1 MHNNRFSYK
10 KINDYAKILIVVS
23 FAFLAYGI
31 FLDLNN
37 TKRLIDPTIVEN
49 NNGDNSKTYVE
60 ITGNEDIP
68 DNDSNVNIS
77 EEEEVIPDIFS
88 NGEEFKSQDNND
100 TQNLVNTIY
109 DSNNNLRKNI
119 ESNFGIK
126 VYYGDETKNYRI
138 PSEDLDTYPITD
150 PYMIEGYLSRLYTAL
165 SLYPSGFFQEIRDG
179 GIPLTIY
186 LIDSYSTPG
195 ITGVTDSNNNKADI
209 SIATRYGFEESFY
222 HESYHYIER
231 YMFKKNIKFN
241 SWDSYN
247 PSGYTYGNKISDYVY
262 NITFSPYAYF
272 VNTYA
277 QTNDAEDR
285 ASTFEYMMDDS
296 KASCLNTGN
305 PIWKKAQYIS
315 ANIDAAMSTVN
326 SRTIE
331 RWEAN
336 L

>member
-1 MHNNRFSYK
+1 MHDDRFDYK
-10 KINDYAKILIVVS
+10 KINYCAKILIAVS
-23 FAFLAYGI
+23 FAFLIYGVY
-31 FLDLNN
+31 LDLNSN
-37 TKRLIDPTIVEN
+37 NVRLIDPVAVEN
-49 NNGDNSKTYVE
+49 NGNNSPDTYVE
-60 ITGNEDIP
+60 VSDDPDDIEIGIGFG
-68 DNDSNVNIS
+68 DRDKNGSTSNS
-77 EEEEVIPDIFS
+77 GTSPKES
-88 NGEEFKSQDNND
+88 NND
-100 TQNLVNTIY
+100 TQNLVSTIY
-109 DSNNNLRKNI
+109 ESNNNLRRNI
-119 ESNFGIK
+119 EANFAVK
-126 VYYGDETKNYRI
+126 VLYGEETRNYRI
-138 PSEDLDTYPITD
+138 DSENLDTYPITD

-195 ITGVTDSNNNKADI
+195 ITGVTDSNNSKADI

-231 YMFKKNIKFN
+231 YMFKKNIKFS

-247 PSGYTYGNKISDYVY
+247 PSGFVYGSKMSDYVY
-262 NITFSPYAYF
+262 NVTFSPYAYF
-272 VNTYA
+272 VNSYA

-285 ASTFEYMMDDS
+285 ASTFEYMMDDT

-326 SRTIE
+326 SHTIE

>member
-1 MHNNRFSYK
+1 MHNDRFSYK
-10 KINDYAKILIVVS
+10 KINYYAKLLIAIS
-23 FAFLAYGI
+23 FAFLIYGV

-37 TKRLIDPTIVEN
+37 DVRLIDPIVEN
-49 NNGDNSKTYVE
+49 NNGDNSRTYVE
-60 ITGNEDIP
+60 VSGDSDIVDDYESQTPIDTEDGP
-68 DNDSNVNIS
+68 NFSDKSDFDSN
-77 EEEEVIPDIFS
+77 
-88 NGEEFKSQDNND
+88 ND
-100 TQNLVNTIY
+100 DDETQNLVSNIY
-109 DSNNNLRKNI
+109 ESNNDFRRNI
-119 ESNFGIK
+119 EDTFGIK
-126 VYYGDETKNYRI
+126 VYYGEETSDYRI
-138 PSEDLDTYPITD
+138 ASENLDTYPITD

-165 SLYPSGFFQEIRDG
+165 SLYPSGFFQEIREG
-179 GIPLTIY
+179 GVPLSVY

-195 ITGVTDSNNNKADI
+195 ITGVTDSNNSKADI

-241 SWDSYN
+241 TWDSYN
-247 PSGYTYGNKISDYVY
+247 PSGYIYGNKISDYVY

-272 VNTYA
+272 VNSYA

-326 SRTIE
+326 SHTIE